1 MMFLLLRHAGTKQ
14 KQIIKSLIKI
24 NLCPAEKKARI
35 KNTKPENAEE
45 NWEIMKNEK
54 KGKRERDLVVFR
66 HHVAMDAAKKLSKC
80 FC

>member
-1 MMFLLLRHAGTKQ
+1 MFARRKEGKTSFGPARENFSNLQREIMMFLLLRHAGTKQ

-45 NWEIMKNEK
+45 N
-54 KGKRERDLVVFR
+54 
-66 HHVAMDAAKKLSKC
+66 
-80 FC
+80 